1 MSGAADAE
9 SGVRMRPAHPDR
21 PAKPLLIVGWDGAT
35 PELVGPWMADG
46 TLPNLAAL
54 SRRGGWAPLRST
66 LHPLSPAAWVS
77 AFTGLN
83 PGRHGVFDFGH
94 RAPDTYRVDPTD
106 GSHRRGAALWEIAAE
121 AGLRSLVM
129 GVPMTHPAVEVPG
142 VTFVPGLGASSL
154 EDGTWPR
161 SLAQQIAAEVP
172 GYAVDANAYEHADP
186 GDFLDAVRR
195 MVEDRAAVAASLI
208 ERERPDLAFVVFVAT
223 DRVQH
228 AFWRQ
233 SLLPGAPGQVGA
245 WRFAHAVRD
254 CYRQLDDALGRL
266 VRSVGEDATVLVVSD
281 HGFGELEGDLYLNG
295 VLEEMGLLSVDRG
308 SGRRGVL
315 GRLLGRLPA
324 ALRRASPGAQEARPT
339 FGHIRW
345 GETKAYSRGLF
356 GQIWLNLRGR
366 EPRGI
371 VEPGP
376 EAEGLLSALSDRL
389 LELREPD
396 GRAPLIQAVFRGAD
410 LHHGPHAAEAPDLVV
425 VPRDYRW
432 MTRSGRE
439 IGPRGVITAEP
450 AVRHSGNHRMNG
462 VLVGGG
468 PGVRQGASPEL
479 LRLLDLCP
487 TALALLGI
495 EVPRSLDGEPMID
508 LLSCD
513 VGWTGHS
520 PEQPGWAEPA
530 GREGLE
536 AQLRGLGYLA

>member
-1 MSGAADAE
+1 
-9 SGVRMRPAHPDR
+9 MRAAHPDR
-21 PAKPLLIVGWDGAT
+21 PARPLLLVGWDGAT

-66 LHPLSPAAWVS
+66 LHPLSPAAWAS

-83 PGRHGVFDFGH
+83 PGRHGIYDFGH

-121 AGLRSLVM
+121 AGLRSVVV
-129 GVPMTHPAVEVPG
+129 GVPMSHPSVEVPG
-142 VTFVPGLGASSL
+142 VMFVPGLGAASL
-154 EDGTWPR
+154 EDATWPR
-161 SLAQQIAAEVP
+161 SLAGQITAQAP
-172 GYAVDANAYEHADP
+172 GYAIDINAYEHADP
-186 GDFLDAVRR
+186 AEFLDAVGR
-195 MVEDRAAVAASLI
+195 MVEDRAAVAVSLI
-208 ERERPDLAFVVFVAT
+208 ERDRPDLAFVVFVAT

-228 AFWRQ
+228 GFWRQ
-233 SLLPGAPGQVGA
+233 SLLPDSPAERGS

-266 VRSVGEDATVLVVSD
+266 VQAAGEDATVLVVSD

-295 VLEEMGLLSVDRG
+295 VLEQMGLLSVDRG
-308 SGRRGVL
+308 PVRSPLGALLERVL
-315 GRLLGRLPA
+315 GRLPGG
-324 ALRRASPGAQEARPT
+324 LRRAAPGRDEASPV
-339 FGHIRW
+339 FGDIRW
-345 GETKAYSRGLF
+345 HATKAYARGLF
-356 GQIWLNLRGR
+356 GQIWLNQRGR
-366 EPRGI
+366 EPHGI

-376 EAEGLLSALSDRL
+376 EADGLLTTITDRL
-389 LELREPD
+389 LALREPD
-396 GRAPLIQAVFRGAD
+396 GRSRLIQAVFRGAD
-410 LHHGPHAAEAPDLVV
+410 LYHGPHAQHAPDLVV
-425 VPRDYRW
+425 VPADYRW

-439 IGPRGVITAEP
+439 FGPPGVVTAEP

-468 PGVRQGASPEL
+468 PGIQQGASPEL
-479 LRLLDLCP
+479 LRLLDLSP

-495 EVPRSLDGEPMID
+495 EVPRSLDGVPMTE

-513 VGWTGHS
+513 VGWTDDV
-520 PEQPGWAEPA
+520 PVQPGAAEP
-530 GREGLE
+530 GDRDVLQ